1 MMGMFSG
8 NQKQEPMHYGEV
20 FSVWS
25 ALSLAKGQLAA
36 YQVYYNHAGDKDLK
50 SFIAEM
56 IENVIKPSIE
66 ENETLL
72 KQNSVGLPI
81 APPERSD
88 ANREDIPVGAKIM
101 DPEIAATMSKD
112 IAQGLIADSTVIGQ
126 CIREDIAIMYGQF
139 HMKKAQMGAK
149 LLKMNKKKGWLIAP
163 PLHKPSKTNQT
174 D

>member
-1 MMGMFSG
+1 MV
-8 NQKQEPMHYGEV
+8 E
-20 FSVWS
+20 
-25 ALSLAKGQLAA
+25 
-36 YQVYYNHAGDKDLK
+36 D
-50 SFIAEM
+50 
-56 IENVIKPSIE
+56 VIKPGIE

-72 KQNSVGLPI
+72 IQNSVGLTV

-88 ANREDIPVGAKIM
+88 ANREDIPVSAKIM
-101 DPEIAATMSKD
+101 DPEIAAAISKD

-149 LLKMNKKKGWLIAP
+149 LLKMNKKKGWLIIL
-163 PLHKPSKTNQT
+163 PLHKTSKTNQT